1 MNRVIK
7 FRGKRIDT
15 GEWVEG
21 FYWASL
27 DPTSVEDK
35 WRGHYIHNGV
45 NIQEPWKVHPSTVGQ
60 FTGLVDKNGK
70 EIYEGDVVEVGNK
83 YGYYQA
89 KVYWDKKDMTYNL
102 SIKDFTLSTYISN
115 HLKTIGNI
123 HDNPELL

>member
-7 FRGKRIDT
+7 FRGKRINT
-15 GEWVEG
+15 GEWVYG
-21 FYWASL
+21 SYVCLSK
-27 DPTSVEDK
+27 PTLYYAIIISDGDNTFES
-35 WRGHYIHNGV
+35 IEV
-45 NIQEPWKVHPSTVGQ
+45 NPSTVGQ

-102 SIKDFTLSTYISN
+102 SVKDFTLSTYISN